1 MPEWFERHA
10 EQQLQLQQVLTLL
23 AERIAAQ
30 TVAIQSASMQ
40 GGPQTTAK
48 RGRTAPT
55 EGAALAASLREE
67 QLKQALDEFS
77 DRLLGKTQR

>member
-30 TVAIQSASMQ
+30 TVAIQSA
-40 GGPQTTAK
+40 PQTVAK

>member
-1 MPEWFERHA
+1 MPDWFERHA

-30 TVAIQSASMQ
+30 TVAMQSPPQAS
-40 GGPQTTAK
+40 AK
-48 RGRTAPT
+48 RGRAVPT